1 VSAIGWAAFFFFFF
15 FFFLKCQRERFETK
29 KFQNPQKQNRL
40 KSQIQI
46 IVSSTTTMSQIAINF
61 LFFFSCSRTDNSPMI
76 SVGVLLALLASS
88 VRGGNIFLS
97 GIMGNGSAVLG
108 YVEQS
113 RADPVFVAPDAVAS
127 PPQVVQSADG
137 ELLLFAYDTV
147 LQVFNLSAPLP
158 FSPTNPGVL
167 PFPCVALGVAGS
179 AFTCVASDGRG
190 AKVDISDITNLVLR
204 NTPLPW
210 VKEPKYGASGRT
222 PVPGCLLFD
231 GDSNDEWYH
240 VVGVDSLTGVDVLDL
255 QFVAQTALSGSVSLK
270 AVIGNKAPSKTVRTC
285 INFGSES
292 LFGLVVDSPVG
303 FLIVRVDANQ
313 LPFDASSVRTDTKTV
328 RWSPSLPTT
337 LSPKLFGSVNAPNDD
352 ILFVTRD
359 STMRGESTVWIYDG
373 FSLSLKDSFV
383 APFIVT
389 GIE

>member
-1 VSAIGWAAFFFFFF
+1 
-15 FFFLKCQRERFETK
+15 
-29 KFQNPQKQNRL
+29 
-40 KSQIQI
+40 
-46 IVSSTTTMSQIAINF
+46 MS
-61 LFFFSCSRTDNSPMI
+61 LI
-76 SVGVLLALLASS
+76 SLGVVLGLLASG
-88 VRGGNIFLS
+88 VRGGDIFLS
-97 GIMGNGSAVLG
+97 GVMGNGSAILG

-113 RADPVFVAPDAVAS
+113 RANPVFVAPDASKS
-127 PPQVVQSADG
+127 PPQVVQSPDG

-158 FSPTNPGVL
+158 FAPTNPGVL

-190 AKVDISDITNLVLR
+190 AKVDITDITNLIIR
-204 NTPLPW
+204 NTPLRW
-210 VKEPKYGASGRT
+210 ISEPNFAGSASRT
-222 PVPGCLLFD
+222 PLPGCLLLD

-255 QFVAQTALSGSVSLK
+255 QFVAQSTLGGSVSLK

-285 INFGSES
+285 INFRSDA

-313 LPFDASSVRTDTKTV
+313 LPFGPSGLRTDTKTV
-328 RWSPSLPTT
+328 RWTPSLPTT

-373 FSLSLKDSFV
+373 FSLSLKDTFV
-383 APFIVT
+383 APFVVT